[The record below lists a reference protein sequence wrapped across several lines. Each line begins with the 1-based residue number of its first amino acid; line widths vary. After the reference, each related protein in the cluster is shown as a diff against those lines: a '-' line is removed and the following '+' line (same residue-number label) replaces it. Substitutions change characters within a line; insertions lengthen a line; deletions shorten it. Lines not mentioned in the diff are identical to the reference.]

1 MCESASICHLLQ
13 PTGKPSG
20 KVGPSPLKYGLFPRA
35 TAFINVPAICS
46 VFIVS
51 SRACNLN
58 HVALMF
64 KISTRSRFCSLSAQS
79 SGSSYICVC
88 EAYSDI
94 IAFRNA
100 RASTALL
107 YASPGN
113 GTRIQRLR
121 AGLSSPDS
129 VKMEEGQFHTG
140 EFQQRNAFRS
150 ACPVIP
156 PESFAQP
163 RQYGSHHKVGAQK
176 WFGMDWQHLDR
187 CQVSIYR
194 GCGLPT

>member
-1 MCESASICHLLQ
+1 MLRSCSRSQLAPAFVVSVHNPVGFRTFASVGRTPISSPSAML
-13 PTGKPSG
+13 
-20 KVGPSPLKYGLFPRA
+20 A
-35 TAFINVPAICS
+35 PA
-46 VFIVS
+46 
-51 SRACNLN
+51 LP
-58 HVALMF
+58 
-64 KISTRSRFCSLSAQS
+64 
-79 SGSSYICVC
+79 
-88 EAYSDI
+88 
-94 IAFRNA
+94 
-100 RASTALL
+100 TALL